1 MLRCLPI
8 ALLATNLLNAGSF
21 DKDVAPL
28 IRETCVGCHNEK
40 LSSGNLNLK
49 GYLDTATVSAN
60 RAGWERIA
68 KRIRSG
74 SMPPEG
80 NPRATSEQTD
90 ALLRYLQDEFDRLDR
105 R

>member
-8 ALLATNLLNAGSF
+8 ALFMANLLTAASF
-21 DKDVAPL
+21 DKDVAPI
-28 IRETCVGCHNEK
+28 IRETCIGCHNEK

-60 RAGWERIA
+60 RQGWERIA
-68 KRIRSG
+68 ARIRSG
-74 SMPPEG
+74 SMPPPS
-80 NPRATSEQTD
+80 NPRATPEQTD
-90 ALLRYLQDEFDRLDR
+90 TLLRYLQDEFDRLDR

>member
-8 ALLATNLLNAGSF
+8 ALFVANLMTAASF
-21 DKDVAPL
+21 DKDVAPV
-28 IRETCVGCHNEK
+28 IRETCIGCHNEK
-40 LSSGNLNLK
+40 LASGNLNLK

-68 KRIRSG
+68 ARIRSD

-80 NPRATSEQTD
+80 NPRATPEQKD
-90 ALLRYLQDEFDRLDR
+90 ALLRYLQDQFDRPTSP
-105 R
+105 